1 MPRTHKQRDREGF
14 AASCACSL
22 LCFRTPQTFNPLQTT
37 CLRHASQWHISHI
50 WKHPPEHLSH
60 QPLFPS
66 TKISLRPSQHLH
78 HAPSSFQNFEEL
90 TMDTRCSW
98 DTVLHG
104 APYNMYTAFFVENPK
119 HGCTCQPCYHDV
131 CRDLHHGKQFEDN
144 TRLYTRGLATLWRIS
159 RSSRSITTWSLHALQ
174 SVMTKRERENPSG
187 IRSQGQCWVVHAEGV
202 DRSVSCAH
210 HWRSNVRQTPEKPTN
225 TSQFTVIHLVWL
237 VRWPS
242 KPTELATSRQMMYCL
257 SPSAVDY

>member
-22 LCFRTPQTFNPLQTT
+22 LCFKTPQTFNPLQTT
-37 CLRHASQWHISHI
+37 CLRHASRLHISHI
-50 WKHPPEHLSH
+50 WKYPPEHLSH

-144 TRLYTRGLATLWRIS
+144 TRLYTRGLATLWRVS

-174 SVMTKRERENPSG
+174 SVMTKRQRTLLEFAARVSAGSCTPKGSLDLSLAPTTG
-187 IRSQGQCWVVHAEGV
+187 
-202 DRSVSCAH
+202 DRMSDKLQ
-210 HWRSNVRQTPEKPTN
+210 RNRQTPARY
-225 TSQFTVIHLVWL
+225 TSCGW
-237 VRWPS
+237 
-242 KPTELATSRQMMYCL
+242 
-257 SPSAVDY
+257 